1 MTMPPSGPFGQQP
14 PHGGP
19 GGGSPELWPQ
29 YRGGPTSPPPAGP
42 PPPWGPQQH
51 WPNGPTPPNRGG
63 GGKAKWILGGV
74 AVVLA
79 IALAVV
85 VTVLVVRPD
94 GGTVAAGNGAE
105 NSDAKLASADDKGPV
120 KILTDDPTCDAWNTV
135 LDEYSGVT
143 KSIRWDDRDDS
154 VPEGSWTPEQRAMY
168 EAVGKAMTQAA
179 DQAVTLM
186 GQTPHRDMRV
196 LYEQFVATS
205 REFVS
210 RIPTYQPT
218 DDELSA
224 ASNAAGAA
232 IANICAAINR
242 RTAQSVAPLVSD
254 VTGAEIGSEDDQ
266 ELTAVLSTPSPMCSD
281 WKSLVARF
289 HEDTTAWRAIDKNIP
304 ATEWTPN
311 QRAINDAAGRIM
323 SATADEMEQLATAS
337 DNPRLQNII
346 TLAAQYRRG
355 FVKALPNYEP
365 SDSYLEL
372 SATSLSRFVNAACAY
387 RS

>member
-1 MTMPPSGPFGQQP
+1 M
-14 PHGGP
+14 
-19 GGGSPELWPQ
+19 
-29 YRGGPTSPPPAGP
+29 
-42 PPPWGPQQH
+42 
-51 WPNGPTPPNRGG
+51 
-63 GGKAKWILGGV
+63 
-74 AVVLA
+74 
-79 IALAVV
+79 
-85 VTVLVVRPD
+85 
-94 GGTVAAGNGAE
+94 
-105 NSDAKLASADDKGPV
+105 

-135 LDEYSGVT
+135 LGEYSGVT
-143 KSIRWDDRDDS
+143 KANRWDDRDNS

-196 LYEQFVATS
+196 LYEQFVATT

-218 DDELSA
+218 DHQLSA

-232 IANICAAINR
+232 IANICGTISL
-242 RTAQSVAPLVSD
+242 RTAQSVAPLVPGVPS
-254 VTGAEIGSEDDQ
+254 AEIGSEDHK
-266 ELTAVLSTPSPMCSD
+266 ELTTVLSTPSPMCSD

-289 HEDTTAWRAIDKNIP
+289 HEDTTAWRAINKDIP
-304 ATEWTPN
+304 AMEWTPD
-311 QRAINDAAGRIM
+311 QRAVNDAAGRIM